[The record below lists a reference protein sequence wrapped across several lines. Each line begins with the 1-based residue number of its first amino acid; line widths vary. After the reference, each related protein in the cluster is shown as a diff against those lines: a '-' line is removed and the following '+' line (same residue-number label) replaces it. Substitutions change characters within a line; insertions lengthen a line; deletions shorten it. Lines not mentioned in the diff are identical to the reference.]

1 LEAHDVDNDRDREA
15 GPIRVTGKTPAGFS
29 NPFEI
34 EPVWTINKVIDDMVT
49 RFEAEGKLE
58 KGDYNLVLVQPDG
71 TSTQLIG
78 SQKVSDYDI
87 DNGAELDLIVGEPQ
101 KDG

>member
-1 LEAHDVDNDRDREA
+1 MAAQDVDRET
-15 GPIRVTGKTPAGFS
+15 GSITVTGKTPAGFP
-29 NPFEI
+29 NQFDI
-34 EPVWTINKVIDDMVT
+34 QPVWTINKVIEDMVK

-71 TSTQLIG
+71 TTTQLVG
-78 SQKVSDYDI
+78 SQKVSEYKI
-87 DNGAELDLIVGEPQ
+87 DNGDELDLIVGEPQ